1 MTQKYHSWAYT
12 WIKTC
17 PEKMHALQYLFIAA
31 LFTVTM
37 TWMQG
42 KFPSTEQWIKKM
54 EDVVHIYN
62 VVLLSH

>member
-42 KFPSTEQWIKKM
+42 KFPST
-54 EDVVHIYN
+54 
-62 VVLLSH
+62 